1 MVKSENFIYFFTASG
16 FFIGLMFSILNFSE
30 PEEILFYTLEIT
42 LVFYLIIHVA
52 VMNFFDFDR
61 MATFIFDKKDHE
73 NIGDY
78 FIQELENR
86 EKVMDGLLASIDN
99 MNQHYDKIMKGSTES
114 NESYIKKA
122 AA

>member
-1 MVKSENFIYFFTASG
+1 
-16 FFIGLMFSILNFSE
+16 MFSVLNFSE

-42 LVFYLIIHVA
+42 LFFYLIIHVA

-61 MATFIFDKKDHE
+61 LSTFIFDKKDHE

-86 EKVMDGLLASIDN
+86 EKVMDSLLASIDN
-99 MNQHYDKIMKGSTES
+99 MNQHYDKIMKGSMES
-114 NESYIKKA
+114 NEPYSKKA
-122 AA
+122 A

>member
-1 MVKSENFIYFFTASG
+1 MVKSENFIYFFTVCG
-16 FFIGLMFSILNFSE
+16 FFIGLAFSVLNFSE

-52 VMNFFDFDR
+52 IINFFDLER
-61 MATFIFDKKDHE
+61 MGTYIFNKKEHE

-78 FIQELENR
+78 FIHELENR
-86 EKVMDGLLASIDN
+86 EKVMDNLLNSLEN
-99 MNQHYDKIMKGSTES
+99 MNQHYEKLMKGSIES

-122 AA
+122 A

>member
-1 MVKSENFIYFFTASG
+1 
-16 FFIGLMFSILNFSE
+16 MFSVLNFTE

-61 MATFIFDKKDHE
+61 LSTFIFDKKDHE
-73 NIGDY
+73 SIGDY

-86 EKVMDGLLASIDN
+86 EKVMDSLLASIDN
-99 MNQHYDKIMKGSTES
+99 MNQHYDKIMKGSMES
-114 NESYIKKA
+114 NESYSKKA
-122 AA
+122 A

>member
-1 MVKSENFIYFFTASG
+1 MVKSENFIYFFTTCG

-52 VMNFFDFDR
+52 VISFFDFDKI
-61 MATFIFDKKDHE
+61 ATFIFDKKDHE

-78 FIQELENR
+78 FIQELGSR
-86 EKVMDGLLASIDN
+86 EKVMDNLLASLDN
-99 MNQHYDKIMKGSTES
+99 MNQQYEKFMKGSTDS
-114 NESYIKKA
+114 NESYGQKA
-122 AA
+122 A

>member
-1 MVKSENFIYFFTASG
+1 MVKSENFIYFFTACG
-16 FFIGLMFSILNFSE
+16 FFIGLSFSVLNFSE

-52 VMNFFDFDR
+52 VMNFFDFESLG
-61 MATFIFDKKDHE
+61 TYIFNKKDHE

-78 FIQELENR
+78 FIHELETR
-86 EKVMDGLLASIDN
+86 EKVMDNLLSSIET
-99 MNQHYDKIMKGSTES
+99 MNQHYEKLMKGSTES

-122 AA
+122 A

>member
-1 MVKSENFIYFFTASG
+1 
-16 FFIGLMFSILNFSE
+16 MFSILNFSE

-42 LVFYLIIHVA
+42 LFFYLIIHVA

-73 NIGDY
+73 NISDY

-86 EKVMDGLLASIDN
+86 EKVMDNLLASIDS

>member
-1 MVKSENFIYFFTASG
+1 MVKAENFIYFFTICG

-52 VMNFFDFDR
+52 VINFFDFDKI
-61 MATFIFDKKDHE
+61 ATFIFNKREHE

-78 FIQELENR
+78 FIQELESR
-86 EKVMDGLLASIDN
+86 EKVMDNLLASLDN
-99 MNQHYDKIMKGSTES
+99 MNQQYEKFMKGSMES
-114 NESYIKKA
+114 NESYGQKA
-122 AA
+122 A

>member
-1 MVKSENFIYFFTASG
+1 MVKSENFIYFFTICG

-42 LVFYLIIHVA
+42 LFFYLIIHVA
-52 VMNFFDFDR
+52 VMNFFDFD
-61 MATFIFDKKDHE
+61 KKDHE
-73 NIGDY
+73 NISDY

-86 EKVMDGLLASIDN
+86 EKVMDNLLASIDS